1 MNLVLTRHA
10 KSSWD
15 NLNLTDHDRPLSRRG
30 REDAKLIAK
39 YLATYEYT
47 YKTILCSTSKRTS
60 ETLEIFL
67 NYIHKVDQV
76 NYLSYLYHASAETI
90 RKEIMTL
97 DTGGTYM
104 LLGHNPGIEVFLRNL
119 NNDSSLKAPTCSI
132 ALLSTVNNSLQF
144 NKLITPKNLK
154 SQQNSL
160 QCHTNVI

>member
-97 DTGGTYM
+97 DTDGTYM

-132 ALLSTVNNSLQF
+132 ALLSTVNNSLRF

-154 SQQNSL
+154 SQ
-160 QCHTNVI
+160 

>member
-15 NLNLTDHDRPLSRRG
+15 NLNLTEHDRPLSRRG

-132 ALLSTVNNSLQF
+132 ALLSTVNNSLRF

-154 SQQNSL
+154 SQ
-160 QCHTNVI
+160 

>member
-104 LLGHNPGIEVFLRNL
+104 LLGHNPGIEDFLRNL
-119 NNDSSLKAPTCSI
+119 NKDSSLRAPTSSI
-132 ALLSTVNNSLQF
+132 ALLSTVNNSLRL

-154 SQQNSL
+154 SQ
-160 QCHTNVI
+160 

>member
-15 NLNLTDHDRPLSRRG
+15 NLNLTDHERPLNRRG

-67 NYIHKVDQV
+67 NYIYKVDQV

-97 DTGGTYM
+97 DIGGTYM

-132 ALLSTVNNSLQF
+132 ALLSTVNNSLRF

-154 SQQNSL
+154 SQ
-160 QCHTNVI
+160 

>member
-15 NLNLTDHDRPLSRRG
+15 NLNLTDHDRPLNRRG
-30 REDAKLIAK
+30 REDAKLVAK

-104 LLGHNPGIEVFLRNL
+104 ILGHNPGIEVFLRNL

-132 ALLSTVNNSLQF
+132 ALLSTVNNSLRL

-154 SQQNSL
+154 SQ
-160 QCHTNVI
+160 

>member
-30 REDAKLIAK
+30 REDAMLIAK

-97 DTGGTYM
+97 DTSGTYM

-154 SQQNSL
+154 SQ
-160 QCHTNVI
+160 

>member
-1 MNLVLTRHA
+1 MNIVLTRHA

-15 NLNLTDHDRPLSRRG
+15 NLNLTDHDRPLNRRG
-30 REDAKLIAK
+30 REDAKLVAK

-132 ALLSTVNNSLQF
+132 ALLSTVNNSLRF

-154 SQQNSL
+154 SQ
-160 QCHTNVI
+160 

>member
-67 NYIHKVDQV
+67 NYIYKVDQV

-97 DTGGTYM
+97 DIGGTYM
-104 LLGHNPGIEVFLRNL
+104 LLGHNPGIEDFLRNL
-119 NNDSSLKAPTCSI
+119 NKDSSLRAPTSSI
-132 ALLSTVNNSLQF
+132 ALLSTVKNSLRL

-154 SQQNSL
+154 SQ
-160 QCHTNVI
+160 

>member
-1 MNLVLTRHA
+1 MNIVLTRHA

-15 NLNLTDHDRPLSRRG
+15 NLNLTDHDRPLNRRG

-132 ALLSTVNNSLQF
+132 ALLSTVNNSLRF

-154 SQQNSL
+154 SQ
-160 QCHTNVI
+160 

>member
-1 MNLVLTRHA
+1 MNLLLTRHA

-15 NLNLTDHDRPLSRRG
+15 NLHLTDHDRPLNRRG
-30 REDAKLIAK
+30 REDAVLIAK

-90 RKEIMTL
+90 RKEIMAL
-97 DTGGTYM
+97 DTDGTYM
-104 LLGHNPGIEVFLRNL
+104 LLGHNPGIEDFLRNL
-119 NNDSSLKAPTCSI
+119 NKDSSLRAPTSSI
-132 ALLSTVNNSLQF
+132 ALLSTVNNSLRL

-154 SQQNSL
+154 TQ
-160 QCHTNVI
+160 

>member
-97 DTGGTYM
+97 DIGGTYM

-132 ALLSTVNNSLQF
+132 ALLSTVNNSLRF

-154 SQQNSL
+154 SQ
-160 QCHTNVI
+160 

>member
-67 NYIHKVDQV
+67 NYIYKVDQV

-132 ALLSTVNNSLQF
+132 ALLSTVNNSLRF

-154 SQQNSL
+154 SQ
-160 QCHTNVI
+160 

>member
-90 RKEIMTL
+90 RKEITTL
-97 DTGGTYM
+97 DTDGTYM
-104 LLGHNPGIEVFLRNL
+104 LLGHNPGIEDFLSNL
-119 NNDSSLKAPTCSI
+119 HKDISLKVPTCSV
-132 ALLSTVNNSLQF
+132 ALLSNQNNSLQL
-144 NKLITPKNLK
+144 NKLITPKELK
-154 SQQNSL
+154 SQ
-160 QCHTNVI
+160 

>member
-15 NLNLTDHDRPLSRRG
+15 NLNLTDHDRPLNRRG
-30 REDAKLIAK
+30 REDAKLVAK

>member
-104 LLGHNPGIEVFLRNL
+104 LLGHNPGIEDFLRNL
-119 NNDSSLKAPTCSI
+119 NKDSSLKAPTCSI
-132 ALLSTVNNSLQF
+132 ALLSTVNNSLRL
-144 NKLITPKNLK
+144 NKLITPKKLK
-154 SQQNSL
+154 SQ
-160 QCHTNVI
+160 

>member
-15 NLNLTDHDRPLSRRG
+15 NLNLTDHDRPLNRRG
-30 REDAKLIAK
+30 REEAKLIAK

-67 NYIHKVDQV
+67 NYIYKVDQV

-90 RKEIMTL
+90 RKEITTL
-97 DTGGTYM
+97 DKDGTYM
-104 LLGHNPGIEVFLRNL
+104 LLGHNPGIEGFLRNL

-132 ALLSTVNNSLQF
+132 ALLSTANNSLRL
-144 NKLITPKNLK
+144 NKLITPKKLK
-154 SQQNSL
+154 SQ
-160 QCHTNVI
+160 

>member
-104 LLGHNPGIEVFLRNL
+104 LLGHNPGIEFFLRNL

-132 ALLSTVNNSLQF
+132 ALLSTVNNSLRF

-154 SQQNSL
+154 SQ
-160 QCHTNVI
+160 

>member
-15 NLNLTDHDRPLSRRG
+15 NLNLTDHERPLNRRG

-97 DTGGTYM
+97 DTDGTYM

-132 ALLSTVNNSLQF
+132 ALLSTVNNSLRF

-154 SQQNSL
+154 SQ
-160 QCHTNVI
+160 

>member
-15 NLNLTDHDRPLSRRG
+15 NLNLTDHERPLSRRG

-132 ALLSTVNNSLQF
+132 ALLSTVNNSLRF

-154 SQQNSL
+154 SQ
-160 QCHTNVI
+160 

>member
-132 ALLSTVNNSLQF
+132 ALLSTVNNSLRF

-154 SQQNSL
+154 SQ
-160 QCHTNVI
+160 

>member
-1 MNLVLTRHA
+1 MNIVLTRHA

>member
-104 LLGHNPGIEVFLRNL
+104 LLGHNPGIEDFLRNL
-119 NNDSSLKAPTCSI
+119 NKDSSLRAPTSSI
-132 ALLSTVNNSLQF
+132 ALLSTVKNSLRL

-154 SQQNSL
+154 SQ
-160 QCHTNVI
+160 

>member
-132 ALLSTVNNSLQF
+132 ALLSTANNSLRF

-154 SQQNSL
+154 SQ
-160 QCHTNVI
+160 

>member
-104 LLGHNPGIEVFLRNL
+104 ILGHNPGIEVFLRNL

-132 ALLSTVNNSLQF
+132 ALLSTVNNSLRL

-154 SQQNSL
+154 SQ
-160 QCHTNVI
+160 

>member
-104 LLGHNPGIEVFLRNL
+104 LLGHNPGIEDFLRNL
-119 NNDSSLKAPTCSI
+119 NKDSSLKAPTCSI
-132 ALLSTVNNSLQF
+132 ALLFTVNNSLRL
-144 NKLITPKNLK
+144 NKLITPKKLK
-154 SQQNSL
+154 SQ
-160 QCHTNVI
+160 

>member
-15 NLNLTDHDRPLSRRG
+15 NLNLTDHDRPLNRRG

-132 ALLSTVNNSLQF
+132 ALLSTVNNSLRF

-154 SQQNSL
+154 SQ
-160 QCHTNVI
+160 

>member
-15 NLNLTDHDRPLSRRG
+15 NLNLTDHERPLSRRG
-30 REDAKLIAK
+30 REDAKLVAK

-90 RKEIMTL
+90 GKEIMTL
-97 DTGGTYM
+97 DTVGTYM
-104 LLGHNPGIEVFLRNL
+104 LLGHNPGIEDFLRNL
-119 NNDSSLKAPTCSI
+119 NKDSSLRAPTSSI
-132 ALLSTVNNSLQF
+132 ALLSTVKNSLRL

-154 SQQNSL
+154 SQ
-160 QCHTNVI
+160 

>member
-15 NLNLTDHDRPLSRRG
+15 NLNLTDHERPLSRRG
-30 REDAKLIAK
+30 REDAKLVAK